1 MRTGVFVTTKEDA
14 LPSGV
19 CKNRNNFRDSRASA
33 FKALAIVALL
43 PTLFASCGKSRQ
55 TGNDATESQPND
67 ADAAVV
73 RSIADSAQWPTYSRD
88 LANTRY
94 SPLSQITSAN
104 VGTLVPAWVHHSR
117 IPHSSESNPLVVDG
131 VMYFS
136 SALNHVFALD
146 ARTGQQKWEYV
157 HKYNTTVDCCGPIN
171 KGVTVYDGRVYMATA
186 DARMI
191 ALDAKTGAKQW
202 DVKVGDNEAG
212 YHMTGSPLAADGKII
227 SGVSGGE
234 QGCRCYVDA
243 YDAASGKLVWRWYTI
258 PSPADGGWW
267 GKWRAQD
274 EWGTSFSRN
283 IAKEKADSAKYPD
296 SWQHGGGPAWHHP
309 AYDPKLGLLFVNTGN
324 PAPDLNGIERPGDNL
339 YTDCVVALDIK
350 TGKVRW
356 YYQLV
361 SHDLWDYD
369 ASPPPVLVNVR
380 DGAGNI
386 VPAVAQAGK
395 VPWVYVVDR
404 RTGKP
409 IRRSDQYIPTHNL
422 FVPPTKEGVM
432 ITPGTLG
439 GTDWSPTAYDP
450 RSGWL
455 YLASNIIP
463 MLYKSTLEPLRQPAL
478 WWGGSVTGAPT
489 GTSGLITAI
498 DLNTGKVAWQ
508 TPTKMPLLS
517 GVMVT
522 EGGVVFAGLSD
533 NKLTAY
539 DARTGRE
546 LWSGAAP
553 AGVNAPPISYMID
566 GVQYIAVAATGAMNV
581 GSQRGDALLVYTLPK
596 GPARSAPADSVKAT
610 Q

>member
-1 MRTGVFVTTKEDA
+1 
-14 LPSGV
+14 
-19 CKNRNNFRDSRASA
+19 
-33 FKALAIVALL
+33 
-43 PTLFASCGKSRQ
+43 
-55 TGNDATESQPND
+55 
-67 ADAAVV
+67 
-73 RSIADSAQWPTYSRD
+73 
-88 LANTRY
+88 
-94 SPLSQITSAN
+94 
-104 VGTLVPAWVHHSR
+104 
-117 IPHSSESNPLVVDG
+117 
-131 VMYFS
+131 MYFS

-146 ARTGQQKWEYV
+146 ARSGRQKWEYV

-171 KGVTVYDGRVYMATA
+171 KGVTVYAGRVYMATA

-191 ALDAKTGAKQW
+191 ALDAKTGAVQW

-212 YHMTGSPLAADGKII
+212 YHMTGSPLAVDGKII

-243 YDAASGKLVWRWYTI
+243 YDAATGKLVWRWYTI

-267 GKWRAQD
+267 GTWREHD
-274 EWGTSFSRN
+274 EWGTSFSRD

-296 SWQHGGGPAWHHP
+296 SWKHGGGPAWHHP

-324 PAPDLNGIERPGDNL
+324 PAPDLIGTERPGDNL
-339 YTDCVVALDIK
+339 YTDCIVALDIK

-369 ASPPPVLVNVR
+369 ASPPPVLVDVR
-380 DGAGNI
+380 DGAGNM

-450 RSGWL
+450 HTGWL

-463 MLYKSTLEPLRQPAL
+463 MLYKATLEPLRQPAL

-498 DLNTGKVAWQ
+498 DLNTGKVVWQ

-517 GVMVT
+517 GVVVT
-522 EGGVVFAGLSD
+522 AGGVVFAGLSD

-539 DARTGRE
+539 DAHSGHE
-546 LWSGAAP
+546 LWSAAAP

-581 GSQRGDALLVYTLPK
+581 GSQRGDAMLVYALPR
-596 GPARSAPADSVKAT
+596 GAARSAPPDSVRVT
-610 Q
+610 R

>member
-1 MRTGVFVTTKEDA
+1 LHPGF
-14 LPSGV
+14 
-19 CKNRNNFRDSRASA
+19 CNNRNNFRDMRPRALN
-33 FKALAIVALL
+33 ALAIIALL
-43 PTLFASCGKSRQ
+43 PGLFASCEKSRQ
-55 TGNDATESQPND
+55 GGNGLTAAQSKD

-94 SPLSQITSAN
+94 SPLAQITAAN
-104 VGTLVPAWVHHSR
+104 VGTLVPAWVHHSK

-186 DARMI
+186 DARMV
-191 ALDAKTGAKQW
+191 ALDAKTGAKLW

-212 YHMTGSPLAADGKII
+212 YHMTGAPLAADGKII

-243 YDAASGKLVWRWYTI
+243 YDAATGKLVWRWYTI

-267 GKWRAQD
+267 GTWREHD

-324 PAPDLNGIERPGDNL
+324 PAPDLIGTERPGDNL
-339 YTDCVVALDIK
+339 YTDCIVALDIK

-369 ASPPPVLVNVR
+369 ASPPPVLVDVR
-380 DGAGNI
+380 DGAGKV

-409 IRRSDQYIPTHNL
+409 IRKSDQYIPTHNL

-463 MLYKSTLEPLRQPAL
+463 MLYKATLEPLRQPAL
-478 WWGGSVTGAPT
+478 WWGGSVTGATT

-539 DARTGRE
+539 DAKSGRE

-566 GVQYIAVAATGAMNV
+566 AVQYIAVAATGAMNV
-581 GSQRGDALLVYTLPK
+581 GSQRGDALLVYALPK
-596 GPARSAPADSVKAT
+596 GAARSSPPDSVRVT
-610 Q
+610 R

>member
-1 MRTGVFVTTKEDA
+1 M
-14 LPSGV
+14 PSEV
-19 CKNRNNFRDSRASA
+19 CHKRNNVSNARPSVVYT
-33 FKALAIVALL
+33 LAIVGLVAWLA
-43 PTLFASCGKSRQ
+43 TSCGKSKPDEK
-55 TGNDATESQPND
+55 GIAASQSTD

-73 RSIADSAQWPTYSRD
+73 RSITDSTQWPTYSRD

-94 SPLSQITSAN
+94 SPLGQITAAN
-104 VGTLVPAWVHHSR
+104 VVTLVPAWVHHSG

-186 DARMI
+186 DARLV
-191 ALDAKTGAKQW
+191 ALDAKTGRNLW

-243 YDAASGKLVWRWYTI
+243 YDAATGKLVWRWYTI
-258 PSPADGGWW
+258 PSPAEGGWW
-267 GKWRAQD
+267 GTWREHD

-283 IAKEKADSAKYPD
+283 IAKEKADSAKFPD

-324 PAPDLNGIERPGDNL
+324 PAPDLDGDERPGDNL
-339 YTDCVVALDIK
+339 YTDCIVALDIK
-350 TGKVRW
+350 TGKVKW

-369 ASPPPVLVNVR
+369 ASPPPVLVDVR

-409 IRRSDQYIPTHNL
+409 IRRSDQYIPTKNL
-422 FVPPTKEGVM
+422 FVPPTEQGVM

-463 MLYKSTLEPLRQPAL
+463 MLYKKAPEPLRQPAQ
-478 WWGGSVTGAPT
+478 WWAGSVTGAPT

-539 DARTGRE
+539 DAHSGRE

-553 AGVNAPPISYMID
+553 AGVNAPPISYMIA

-581 GSQRGDALLVYTLPK
+581 GSQRGDAMLVYSLPK
-596 GPARSAPADSVKAT
+596 TGAPR
-610 Q
+610 

>member
-1 MRTGVFVTTKEDA
+1 
-14 LPSGV
+14 LHPGV
-19 CKNRNNFRDSRASA
+19 CNNRNNFRDLRASA
-33 FKALAIVALL
+33 LNALAIIALL
-43 PTLFASCGKSRQ
+43 PGLFASCEKSRQ
-55 TGNDATESQPND
+55 GGNGLTATQSKD

-94 SPLSQITSAN
+94 SPLAQITAAN
-104 VGTLVPAWVHHSR
+104 VGTLVPAWVHHSK

-191 ALDAKTGAKQW
+191 ALDAKTGAKLW
-202 DVKVGDNEAG
+202 DVKVGDNESG
-212 YHMTGSPLAADGKII
+212 YHMTGSPLAVDGKII

-243 YDAASGKLVWRWYTI
+243 YDAATGKLVWRWYTI

-267 GKWRAQD
+267 GTWREHD

-283 IAKEKADSAKYPD
+283 IAKEKRDSAKYPD

-324 PAPDLNGIERPGDNL
+324 PAPDLIGTERPGDNL
-339 YTDCVVALDIK
+339 YTDCIVALDIR

-380 DGAGNI
+380 DGAGKI

-409 IRRSDQYIPTHNL
+409 IRKSDQYIPTHNL

-463 MLYKSTLEPLRQPAL
+463 MLYKATLEPLRQPAL
-478 WWGGSVTGAPT
+478 WWGGSVTGATT

-539 DARTGRE
+539 DAKSGRE

-581 GSQRGDALLVYTLPK
+581 GSQRGDALLVYALPR
-596 GPARSAPADSVKAT
+596 GAARSSPPDSVRVT
-610 Q
+610 R